1 MTFKM
6 RSAIRH
12 SVSAGLLTITLATPA
27 LSQTSETE
35 TEPVSLSG
43 PRFGVTVL
51 SQGVIDRLKTVD
63 RISVGSPVT
72 QFGWQFEKAFK
83 TNGNGLTALNE
94 WVVLVGG
101 LEQGL
106 VLPSVS
112 WLVGIR
118 TRSGFEFGVGPN
130 LTPVGAA
137 LAFVEGVTFRTGALN
152 IPVNLAVVPSKS
164 GVRVSVLTGFNTRRN

>member
-1 MTFKM
+1 MTFRM
-6 RSAIRH
+6 HSAIRH
-12 SVSAGLLTITLATPA
+12 SVGAGLLVSALSTPA
-27 LSQTSETE
+27 LSQTPETA

-51 SQGVIDRLKTVD
+51 SQGVVDRLKTID
-63 RISVGSPVT
+63 RIKVDSPIS

-83 TNGNGLTALNE
+83 TNGDGLTALNE

-101 LEQGL
+101 LDQGL

-112 WLVGIR
+112 WLIGLR

-130 LTPVGAA
+130 LTPIGAA
-137 LAFVEGVTFRTGALN
+137 LALVEGMTFHAGGLN

-164 GVRVSVLTGFNTRRN
+164 GIRVSVLTGFNTRHN

>member
-1 MTFKM
+1 MTFKTH
-6 RSAIRH
+6 SVIRH
-12 SVSAGLLTITLATPA
+12 TVNAGLLTIALCAPA
-27 LSQTSETE
+27 LSQTTE
-35 TEPVSLSG
+35 LPSEPVSLSG

-83 TNGNGLTALNE
+83 TQENGLSALNE

-118 TRSGFEFGVGPN
+118 ARSGFEFGVGPN

-137 LAFVEGVTFRTGALN
+137 IAFVEGMTFHAGALN